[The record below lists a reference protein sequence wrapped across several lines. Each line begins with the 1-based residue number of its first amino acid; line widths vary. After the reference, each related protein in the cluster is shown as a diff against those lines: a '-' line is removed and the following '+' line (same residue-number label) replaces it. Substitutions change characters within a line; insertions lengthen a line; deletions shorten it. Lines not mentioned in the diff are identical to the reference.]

1 MVIGGW
7 MDHTVITDINIGHAD
22 TLLGSLIEIIVHCDQ
37 HHHHE
42 DVSWQDTSLDNL
54 LLSFN

>member
-1 MVIGGW
+1 

-22 TLLGSLIEIIVHCDQ
+22 TLPGSLIEIIVHCDQ